1 MMTDTALF
9 QRFKADPERGYH
21 ELLDQ
26 YTPVILRMIRR
37 FVRDPDE
44 VMETYTA
51 ICERLRTNDYSALR
65 RFRENSALTPWLSVV
80 VANACRDRFRKFRTV
95 SAPES
100 VLSQLTDRERLVFRY
115 YFQERLLHSDIAI
128 VLQSRHRIRCTEYDV
143 ARDLD
148 RIDDLLSVAKRWHLL
163 AAIRANL
170 PVLAFEDLTDG
181 SLEHSELAVNPDAL
195 SEGPDEKLLQRL
207 NDAVKTLDPD
217 DQLLLLMR
225 FEQGMRAN
233 DIARAM
239 QFENPKYVYTRLRTV
254 VGKLRRLMGVEVP
267 VGNGNGKAVQG

>member
-1 MMTDTALF
+1 MMSDSALF
-9 QRFKADPERGYH
+9 QRFKADPEKGYH

-37 FVRDPDE
+37 FVRDADE

-51 ICERLRTNDYSALR
+51 ICERLRTNDYAALR
-65 RFRENSALTPWLSVV
+65 RFRENSALAPWLSVV
-80 VANACRDRFRKFRTV
+80 VANACRDRFRKHRTV
-95 SAPES
+95 SVPES
-100 VLSQLTDRERLVFRY
+100 VLCQLGDRERLVFRY
-115 YFQERLLHSDIAI
+115 YYQERLLHSDIAI
-128 VLQSRHRIRCTEYDV
+128 VLQSRHRIESTEYDV

-148 RIDDLLSVAKRWHLL
+148 RINDLLSVAKRWHLL

-170 PVLAFEDLTDG
+170 PALALDDMTDG
-181 SLEHSELAVNPDAL
+181 RLERNDLAVYPDPL
-195 SEGPDEKLLQRL
+195 YDGPSDVMLRNL
-207 NDAVKTLDPD
+207 NDAVQTLDPD

-239 QFENPKYVYTRLRTV
+239 QYENPKYVYTRLRTV
-254 VGKLRRLMGVEVP
+254 IGKLRRLLGVDLKTKK
-267 VGNGNGKAVQG
+267 GQGI

>member
-1 MMTDTALF
+1 MMSDTALF
-9 QRFKADPERGYH
+9 KRFKADPERGYQ

-37 FVRDPDE
+37 FVRDADE

-51 ICERLRTNDYSALR
+51 ICERLRTNDFAALR
-65 RFRENSALTPWLSVV
+65 RFRENSALAPWLSVV

-100 VLSQLTDRERLVFRY
+100 VLRQLGDRERLVFRY
-115 YFQERLLHSDIAI
+115 YYQDRLLQSDIAI
-128 VLQSRHRIRCTEYDV
+128 VLQSRHRLACTEYDV
-143 ARDLD
+143 ARDLG
-148 RIDDLLSVAKRWHLL
+148 RIDELLSVAKRWHLL

-170 PVLAFEDLTDG
+170 PALALEDMTEG
-181 SLEHSELAVNPDAL
+181 RLEHDDLAVYPEVIAD
-195 SEGPDEKLLQRL
+195 GPDESLLRRL
-207 NDAVKTLDPD
+207 NEAVKTLDPD

-254 VGKLRRLMGVEVP
+254 IGKLRRLMGVEP
-267 VGNGNGKAVQG
+267 TADRPS